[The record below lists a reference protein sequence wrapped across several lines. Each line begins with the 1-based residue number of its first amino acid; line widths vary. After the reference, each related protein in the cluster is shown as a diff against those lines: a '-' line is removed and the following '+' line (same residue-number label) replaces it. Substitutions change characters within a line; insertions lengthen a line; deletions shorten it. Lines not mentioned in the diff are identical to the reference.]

1 MAGHQ
6 AGIDPGPHLLEDF
19 VLIIA
24 PALLPFVQYVSWA
37 LRLNFTVYIDK
48 TIYIFSKFQYLSS
61 YWIFDNSF
69 ICSCTYNKNT
79 LVNPLQ
85 YIVLRIKPGFF

>member
-1 MAGHQ
+1 MRFNDYKLDPQMAGHQ

-61 YWIFDNSF
+61 Y
-69 ICSCTYNKNT
+69 
-79 LVNPLQ
+79 
-85 YIVLRIKPGFF
+85 